1 MDINKVIKNTI
12 NEIETPEGGEDI
24 YNLLRADILTSEIV
38 EKIYFRFYNDI
49 KAYIED
55 YTSKCNDTNR
65 DKGMYKCSLETWQ
78 ACITNIGLLYFRHNK
93 YLEDYKKI
101 RASGGVAYKDE
112 LLEIALEVYEGL
124 CYEFRKQFF
133 IYDCCR
139 FLGLSKD
146 TMYKLN
152 NIHANILKRA
162 HSCQESSMRTA
173 LASGRSNVTAM
184 AILLNHDY
192 DYTRTTQVIHTT
204 DKTKSADAL
213 PILGDEK
220 PLIIDTRNTEEM

>member
-12 NEIETPEGGEDI
+12 KEIETPEGGEDI
-24 YNLLRADILTSEIV
+24 YNLLRADILTPEIV
-38 EKIYFRFYNDI
+38 EKIYFRFYDDI

-78 ACITNIGLLYFRHNK
+78 ACITNVGLLYFRHNN
-93 YLEDYKKI
+93 YLEDYKKV
-101 RASGGVAYKDE
+101 RASGGRPFREE
-112 LLEIALEVYEGL
+112 LLSIALEVYETL
-124 CYEFRKQFF
+124 CNEYRKQFF
-133 IYDCCR
+133 IYDSCR
-139 FLGLSKD
+139 FMGLSKD
-146 TMYKLN
+146 IMWKLN
-152 NIHANILKRA
+152 NIHSELLKRA
-162 HSCQESSMRTA
+162 HNAQESSMRTA

-204 DKTKSADAL
+204 DRTKSADAL

-220 PLIIDTRNTEEM
+220 PLIIDARNTEEM